1 MVVGKCQGRK
11 MVATLAIMDLQKELK
26 RTRRKFLDYMD
37 TSRSTSNV

>member
-11 MVATLAIMDLQKELK
+11 RVATLAIMDLQKELK

-37 TSRSTSNV
+37 TSHSTSNV